1 MGPDSQLRPC
11 GPTRHWTWPGGAVAA
26 FGHGVSSQLVP
37 GGVQGEVLELRRH
50 LFPFLGPLVE
60 AQRLQ
65 QAADLVRL
73 HFLHGN
79 RLTCQEGDTR
89 GCTHARTHTHFGHM
103 VNGFRSRSAC
113 VEKNADM
120 QNFTGLVVVCT
131 FDAFCTFYILLRFL
145 CQCLFNQPLSRT
157 QI

>member
-1 MGPDSQLRPC
+1 MAG
-11 GPTRHWTWPGGAVAA
+11 
-26 FGHGVSSQLVP
+26 FGHRVSSQLVP

-60 AQRLQ
+60 AERLQ

-89 GCTHARTHTHFGHM
+89 GCTHAHAYGHM
-103 VNGFRSRSAC
+103 VNGFRNRNAC

-120 QNFTGLVVVCT
+120 QNFTGLVAVCT
-131 FDAFCTFYILLRFL
+131 FDTFRFVF
-145 CQCLFNQPLSRT
+145 LFFLISR
-157 QI
+157 